1 VSEWWSY
8 GLSDFLMFS
17 PPVYWRLVA
26 RYNGAWWPAQ
36 WLALA
41 AAAALLPL
49 LLRPGGVTRTRA
61 TLLLLAAAWAW
72 VGAAFFWQRYAEI
85 FLGAQWAA
93 AACGLQSLL
102 LLAAAC
108 APRRTAARADPPA
121 DPAQPAA
128 LRAVA
133 LLLLMAALLYPLL
146 APATGHAWHEAEVF
160 GFMPDPTAL
169 ATLAAAAALQR
180 WPVWS
185 RGGLAVIPLLVL
197 LLGAATR
204 ALIAQ

>member
-1 VSEWWSY
+1 VSDWWTY

-26 RYNGAWWPAQ
+26 RYNAAWWPAQ

-41 AAAALLPL
+41 AAAALPI
-49 LLRPGGVTRTRA
+49 LLRTPALAHRRA
-61 TLLLLAAAWAW
+61 ALVLLAVAWAW
-72 VGAAFFWQRYAEI
+72 VGGAFFWQRYAEI

-108 APRRTAARADPPA
+108 APARTAPSGQSAQTPPC
-121 DPAQPAA
+121 AA
-128 LRAVA
+128 VQAA
-133 LLLLMAALLYPLL
+133 GWLLLALALLYPLL
-146 APATGHAWHEAEVF
+146 ARATGHPWAEAEVF

-169 ATLAAAAALQR
+169 ATLGTAAALRR
-180 WPVWS
+180 WPAWS
-185 RGGLAVIPLLVL
+185 RCGLAVIPLLVL

-204 ALIAQ
+204 SLIAQ